1 MHWVI
6 SIVLLAVKIIIKDK
20 IKIAK
25 KPKNVKGI
33 NFEKLIKLVYA
44 IIPITKKTKEG
55 INIYNN
61 KSLTIFVVPVNSKIV
76 VINIPS

>member
-1 MHWVI
+1 MYNI
-6 SIVLLAVKIIIKDK
+6 SIVQLVVKIIIKDK

-44 IIPITKKTKEG
+44 IIPNTKKTKEG

-61 KSLTIFVVPVNSKIV
+61 KSLTIFVVPVNDKIV